1 MLSLRML
8 KPLMRF
14 ICTVHV
20 YLICVHTQDTVHLLA
35 FKIQQPSTQPL
46 LLRF

>member
-8 KPLMRF
+8 KPLTWF

-20 YLICVHTQDTVHLLA
+20 SLICVHTQDTVHLLA
-35 FKIQQPSTQPL
+35 FKTQQPSTKPL